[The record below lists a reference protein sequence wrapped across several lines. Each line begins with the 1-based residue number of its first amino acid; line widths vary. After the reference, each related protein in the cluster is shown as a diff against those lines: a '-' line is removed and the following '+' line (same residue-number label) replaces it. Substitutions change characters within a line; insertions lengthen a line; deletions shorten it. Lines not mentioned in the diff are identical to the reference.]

1 MLLNNYVEALGLN
14 PWIDIRL
21 LNVEKDIATI
31 HSWFL
36 MEYAAFWNM
45 QHTSLAQAKQIYSE
59 IQQGNCMD
67 VYLGFYKNRPAFLLE
82 SYWPERDELG
92 EHYPVKPGDI
102 GMHFMVGPA
111 ADKPIPGFT
120 RDVLRHIMAFLF
132 YQKKA
137 QRVVVEPDVRN
148 DKVHKLN
155 AFVGF
160 HYEGTVQL
168 QKKKACLGFCS
179 KENFLNTL
187 QRVIASESI

>member
-1 MLLNNYVEALGLN
+1 MNNYVEELGLN

-21 LNVEKDIATI
+21 LDVEKDIETV

-45 QHTSLAQAKQIYSE
+45 QHASLEETKQIYSE
-59 IQQGNCMD
+59 IQQGNVMD
-67 VYLGFYKNRPAFLLE
+67 VYLGFYKNRPAFLME

-92 EHYPVKPGDI
+92 EHYPVKAGDI
-102 GMHFMVGPA
+102 GMHFMVSPA
-111 ADKPIPGFT
+111 AEKPIPGFT

-132 YQKKA
+132 YQKNA
-137 QRVVVEPDVRN
+137 RRVVVEPDVRN

-160 HYEGTVQL
+160 HYDGTIQL
-168 QKKKACLGFCS
+168 EKKQASLGFCS
-179 KENFLNTL
+179 KENFTNTL